1 MTITAATLIA
11 KHKAHGL
18 AGPLI
23 VRDLSDPKRPV
34 RLMTFAVGAASPTVI
49 VRQVGARPAFLERI
63 ELLERDADTRLARY
77 VVPDMSMATNTDL
90 L

>member
-11 KHKAHGL
+11 KYKAHGL

-34 RLMTFAVGAASPTVI
+34 RLMTFAVGK
-49 VRQVGARPAFLERI
+49 L
-63 ELLERDADTRLARY
+63 
-77 VVPDMSMATNTDL
+77 
-90 L
+90 